1 MPNNLFTGAERGFL
15 GSNIAKNIK
24 GVNFKYGNILQ
35 ENVILENNFN
45 NIYHF
50 AGPSD
55 DFDFKNSKKT
65 IETITIGTINMLE
78 IAKKNK
84 AKFIF
89 ASTKGVEQPNNIYC
103 YSKLL
108 MEKYIQEN
116 YDNWIIL
123 RIPRVYNKT
132 RKKGLMKKLRLNL
145 VPEDH
150 MNNKIEFLTLDSFIE
165 QTLRVDNQRNIVYN
179 YRDLYCKT
187 IKSIKKLYI

>member
-1 MPNNLFTGAERGFL
+1 MVNIFTGAERGFL
-15 GSNIAKNIK
+15 GSNFIKNVKGTNLHYGDVLKKNI
-24 GVNFKYGNILQ
+24 F
-35 ENVILENNFN
+35 LENNYN

-55 DFDFKNSKKT
+55 DFDFKDSKKT
-65 IETITIGTINMLE
+65 IKTITLGTMNMLE
-78 IAKKNK
+78 VAKKNK

-89 ASTKGVEQPNNIYC
+89 ASTKGVEYPNNVYC

-123 RIPRVYNKT
+123 RIPRVYDKC

-145 VPEDH
+145 IPEAD
-150 MNNKIEFLTLDSFIE
+150 MKQKIEFLTLDKFIE
-165 QTLRVDNQRNIVYN
+165 QTLKVDNQRNIVYN
-179 YRDLYCKT
+179 YRDLYCET
-187 IKSIKKLYI
+187 IKNIKKLYT